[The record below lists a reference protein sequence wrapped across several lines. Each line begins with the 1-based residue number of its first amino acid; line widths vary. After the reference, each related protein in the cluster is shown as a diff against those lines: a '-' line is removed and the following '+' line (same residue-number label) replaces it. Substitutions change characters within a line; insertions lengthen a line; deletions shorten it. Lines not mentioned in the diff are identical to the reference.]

1 LGRTLGESIAEQ
13 LRAKRKGKVG
23 KIWFVDETYV
33 RVKGKLFVSR
43 HDEDGNL
50 VDVRLSK
57 KRDLEAAKAFFAQA
71 HELVEDI
78 PQRLVTDGH
87 TIPKSN

>member
-1 LGRTLGESIAEQ
+1 LGRTLWRSIAEQ

-33 RVKGKLFVSR
+33 RVKGKWCYLYQALMM
-43 HDEDGNL
+43 NL

-57 KRDLEAAKAFFAQA
+57 NEISK
-71 HELVEDI
+71 
-78 PQRLVTDGH
+78 QRKPSLLK
-87 TIPKSN
+87 PMS